1 MVYLSWIVPGFDI
14 IMNSGLFVACDKPF
28 SKPNSLIKGVFLDDS
43 GGMARLE
50 LFTDHL
56 SMIAGEDD

>member
-1 MVYLSWIVPGFDI
+1 
-14 IMNSGLFVACDKPF
+14 MNSGLFVACDKPF